1 MSFPFHFHLTISP
14 SNHIFD
20 SYFLQV
26 DFELTGNKGSTPGG
40 LDKREWKHKHC
51 KFLFWQSK
59 NAGNK
64 SWHTGVWKRKLIQLS
79 NGPKSAEAN
88 LTIRTRAKFILD
100 MRENAGDSRPVKG
113 MPFYKFEE
121 DLPHHIREALVIIS
135 TGSALSFFENPFVR
149 DWLNSLEPRHRPIY
163 RKKLARLIRCI
174 IDITTKEVSNYN
186 VKTTAKLQ
194 MSIDS

>member
-1 MSFPFHFHLTISP
+1 M
-14 SNHIFD
+14 
-20 SYFLQV
+20 QV

-186 VKTTAKLQ
+186 VKATAKLQ